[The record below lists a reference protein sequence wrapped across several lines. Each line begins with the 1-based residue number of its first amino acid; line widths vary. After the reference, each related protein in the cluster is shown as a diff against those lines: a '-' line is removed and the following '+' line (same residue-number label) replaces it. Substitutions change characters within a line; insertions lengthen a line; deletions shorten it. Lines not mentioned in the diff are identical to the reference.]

1 MTEWVFPASLVQE
14 KLWGAA
20 NHGSPAPTASRVIR
34 LPDGSTEEQ
43 ARAALAAVVGRHES
57 LRTRLRRDGGQV
69 VQVVVADQPVDL
81 GSTVDAPG
89 SARVPTPAAGAGVFG
104 QSSAPLWNAR
114 LLRHE
119 TGLSLL
125 FTADEAVFDD
135 RSFGL
140 LADELTELCRAAQ
153 EGRAAI
159 LPSLPVQYADFAVW
173 QRDRLASGAAAEE
186 IASWRDRLAG
196 APPITLPPTD
206 RPRPTIADDT
216 GARVGAGFPDGLA
229 DRIAATARAR
239 SVTPRTVLIAA
250 GAALLARLTENG
262 TDVVFG
268 VPADGRDRPEVA
280 SLLGRFA
287 GVVAMRVAVAG
298 RPSYAT
304 LLAQVDEALADIDA
318 HGATLLAAD
327 ADEPDPPYQVSFEV
341 DLDGEPVERRPDPAS
356 GDLVFE
362 IGSTGIGLR
371 YRTALFDEETAAE
384 ITHRFVRLLDGCV
397 TDPDALVADL
407 PLIGDA
413 ERELVLDTWNETAYP
428 LEPATLNS
436 LFERQAARTPDRIA
450 VVHGDDT
457 MTYRQ
462 LNAAANRLARRLVEV
477 DARPDSLV
485 GIALPRGVTLAVA
498 VLAVLKS
505 GAGYLPLDLEI
516 PVDRMAYMIA
526 DAAPI
531 LILATGETTGRL
543 PADAAVLTLDES
555 DLTAD
560 DSADLTDTERRAPLT
575 PASTAYVVYTSG
587 STGRPKGIVAEH
599 RNVHSYVDY
608 ALRTY
613 PALRDEALM
622 PSPLSFDL
630 SITGFYCPLV
640 SGGLVR
646 LAAVDEPGARAGK
659 AAFLK
664 CTPGHL
670 PMVDT
675 EVAPS
680 VDLIVGGEALPREAL
695 AAWRA
700 ANPAVRVTNE
710 YGPTETT
717 VGCVAEFF
725 DPGAPLPPGSVA
737 IGRPVA
743 NMRAYVLDERLR
755 PVPPGVVGELY
766 LAGKQVARGYLNRP
780 ELTAERFV
788 ACPFGEP
795 GQRMYRTGDL
805 VRHRNDGAIEFHG
818 RSDTQIKLRGYRIE
832 PGEIESRLREHP
844 AITDV
849 LVALEGGS
857 TGRLVAYLCCPGEPP
872 RPADLRTHVGATL
885 PGYMVPSGYFAV
897 PGIPLNVNGKTDFA
911 ALRRHAEPLPDST
924 GRAPVTATG
933 RAVAEVFA
941 RVLDVR
947 EPGAD
952 DSFFDL
958 GGHSLLAARM
968 VGEIAAATGVRLT
981 LRDLLGHPRVQE
993 LADRIDRDRVDRR
1006 GPAAVSDVAGSPLS
1020 AIQEQMWLAELLDP
1034 TGSAYNVPLVWRLA
1048 GEVDATALGAAFGA
1062 LVARHEILRTAFIEH
1077 NGTPRQVVREP
1088 WQPEVVVDDLR
1099 EVGVADRKARVDAF
1113 VDQEAETPFDLAAGR
1128 PLRVRLVRFADEYAL
1143 LVCLHH
1149 LVFDGE
1155 STPVFAAEL
1164 ATLYAEALGAPVA
1177 PPAEPLQFR
1186 EVVADQAAWL
1196 AGEEG
1201 ADGIEFWS
1209 DYLTG
1214 APVTLDLGPAPSRPG
1229 PHGAFT
1235 VPFSAEFA
1243 QRCADLCTEHR
1254 TSWYMVAAS
1263 AVAALLHRWSGT
1275 DDVTMGLP
1283 LANRQDERHAA
1294 VLGPCLNTVVL
1305 RSRTGQQDTFADLLD
1320 GVRESFLDAFEYQA
1334 VPLPAVLDRLDPP
1347 RANGRIPYVDVSL
1360 AVLVNSAEETEFGAA
1375 RMVSV
1380 PFDRWQHDRKFGIT
1394 VTFIDDDGAIG
1405 AVMSYRGDRYPA
1417 ATVRRMA
1424 DWLGALL
1431 DHVSEWASTPMTGLP
1446 PTTGPQFRD
1455 FVLATEGNRDH
1466 AAGVEHWAGVLS
1478 GAPAYPAVVPPLAAE
1493 PAGAVPIPLRPDALT
1508 RLRAVQAEHGVS
1520 WFIVAATAVAALLH
1534 RWTGEDDV
1542 TFGAPVANRDDFADV
1557 LGPCLNTIVL
1567 RSQLPERA
1575 TVADLLARVRD
1586 TVLDAFDH
1594 QDVPFDVVVDRLK
1607 PARRPGWTPYIEV
1620 LLAVTTDG
1628 TEQLVLAEDIE
1639 LRPLELDH
1647 NGAGYAG
1654 KFGLT
1659 VGFDDVDGALAG
1671 TLMFRGDRFTA
1682 GQARAM
1688 ARWLGE
1694 LVGSFADV
1702 LDQPLDTL
1710 DLVGAEENVEL
1721 ARMEAGPAPADVG
1734 SVAELV
1740 GRWCAGYPDAPA
1752 VRSSRGVLSYR
1763 DLDERA
1769 EALAAVLRPL
1779 AKGEQP
1785 ALALLL
1791 PRGEDMV
1798 IAMLASWKAGFLFCP
1813 LEPGYPPG
1821 RIGYI
1826 LGDLD
1831 ACAVLTDD
1839 PALLADVPGDAVPVV
1854 DVTAAVPAATGAPSA
1869 LPHPDATAYVLYT
1882 SGTTG
1887 TPKGVEY
1894 SHRSLAIATQWHI
1907 DAFEVTR
1914 LDRASWLH
1922 SVAFDMTQWEV
1933 WQTLSAGAELHVYE
1947 PQVIA
1952 PELAGW
1958 LTEQRVTMFFTPTPL
1973 AEALWAAG
1981 AELPS
1986 VRWLV
1991 FGGSALTVL
2000 PPTGTSYRICDSYGP
2015 TETYNTTLH
2024 EVDPATAT
2032 VLNCIGRP
2040 NAGARV
2046 YVLDE
2051 AGRRCA
2057 VGMPGEIH
2065 IGGTSVAKGYWR
2077 KPDLTRERFAAVDPD
2092 GHPGPVYR
2100 TGDRGRWLP
2109 DGTLEYLGRLDRQ
2122 LKVRGYRIEPQEIEA
2137 QLRNDPLVHQA
2148 VVHTFP
2154 DDPAPLVAYLV
2165 AHTPG
2170 QADTHS
2176 VLARLKLTLPEFMV
2190 PSALVWLPE
2199 LPLNSRGKVDVG
2211 ALPKPSRSDV
2221 AGIGEFSAPRTE
2233 LERRIAA
2240 VWSDVLGVEAV
2251 GAHDNFFDLGGNSLL
2266 LATLHARLQEA
2277 LSAKLPIRQLFEYP
2291 TVYTLAN
2298 ALAAPDASAPR
2309 AEAKESAADRARK
2322 ARQAWARR
2330 ARPAR

>member
-1 MTEWVFPASLVQE
+1 MTEWVFPASFAQE
-14 KLWGAA
+14 RLWEED
-20 NHGSPAPTASRVIR
+20 NGSSAHTLCRA
-34 LPDGSTEEQ
+34 LPLPEGSTEEQ
-43 ARAALAAVVGRHES
+43 VRAALAAVVARHES

-69 VQVVVADQPVDL
+69 VQVVAADQRVEL
-81 GSTVDAPG
+81 GSTVDIAD
-89 SARVPTPAAGAGVFG
+89 SAELAGPAAELAAFG
-104 QSSAPLWNAR
+104 LSSAPLWRAR
-114 LLRHE
+114 PVRHA

-125 FTADEAVFDD
+125 FAAHEAVFDD
-135 RSFGL
+135 RSFDL
-140 LADELTELCRAAQ
+140 LTGELTELCRAAQ
-153 EGRAAI
+153 EGRPAA

-173 QRDRLASGAAAEE
+173 QRDLPASGAAADE
-186 IASWRDRLAG
+186 IAFWRDRLAG

-206 RPRPTIADDT
+206 RPRPAVADPT
-216 GARVGAGFPDGLA
+216 GARTDAGLPAGLVN
-229 DRIAATARAR
+229 RIAALARER

-250 GAALLARLTENG
+250 GAALLARLTEN
-262 TDVVFG
+262 TADVVFG
-268 VPADGRDRPEVA
+268 VPVDGRDLPEVA
-280 SLLGRFA
+280 SLLGGFA
-287 GVVAMRVAVAG
+287 DAAAVRVAVAG
-298 RPSYAT
+298 QPTFAA
-304 LLAQVDEALADIDA
+304 LLSQVDEVLAEVDE
-318 HGATLLAAD
+318 HGATPLAAD
-327 ADEPDPPYQVSFEV
+327 EPHPPYQVSFEV
-341 DLDGEPVERRPDPAS
+341 GLDGEPAVRLPAATT
-356 GDLVFE
+356 GDLAFE
-362 IGSTGIGLR
+362 LGNAGIGLR
-371 YRTALFDEETAAE
+371 YRTALFDERTAIR
-384 ITHRFVRLLDGCV
+384 ITRCFVRLLTGCV
-397 TDPDALVADL
+397 ADPDALVADL

-428 LEPATLNS
+428 FEPATLNS

-450 VVHGDDT
+450 VIHGDDT

-462 LNAAANRLARRLVEV
+462 LNAAANRLARRLVGLAAGPE
-477 DARPDSLV
+477 ALV

-498 VLAVLKS
+498 TLAVLKS

-526 DAAPI
+526 DAKPV
-531 LILATGETTGRL
+531 LILATAATTGRL
-543 PADAAVLTLDES
+543 PAGATVLTLDEP
-555 DLTAD
+555 DPAAGD
-560 DSADLTDTERRAPLT
+560 DADLTDSERLAPLS
-575 PASTAYVVYTSG
+575 PAATAYVVYTSG

-599 RNVHSYVDY
+599 RQVHSYVDY

-640 SGGLVR
+640 SGGVVR
-646 LAAVDEPGARAGK
+646 LAAVDEPAARAGK
-659 AAFLK
+659 ATFLK

-700 ANPAVRVTNE
+700 ANPQVRVTNE

-766 LAGKQVARGYLNRP
+766 LAGTQVARGYLNRP
-780 ELTAERFV
+780 DLTAERFV

-805 VRHRNDGAIEFHG
+805 VRHRNDGALEFHG

-832 PGEIESRLREHP
+832 PGEIESRLQEHP
-844 AITDV
+844 AITEAH
-849 LVALEGGS
+849 VALEGGS
-857 TGRLVAYLCCPGEPP
+857 TGRLVAYLCCAGEPP
-872 RPADLRTHVGATL
+872 RPAELRAHVGATL
-885 PGYMVPSGYFAV
+885 PAYMVPSGYFAV
-897 PGIPLNVNGKTDFA
+897 PGIPLNVNGKLDYA
-911 ALRRHAEPLPDST
+911 ALRLHAETLPDST
-924 GRAPVTATG
+924 GRTPTTATG
-933 RAVAEVFA
+933 RLVAEVFA
-941 RVLDVR
+941 RVLDVA

-958 GGHSLLAARM
+958 GGHSLLATRL
-968 VGEIAAATGVRLT
+968 VGELAAVTGVRLS

-993 LADRIDRDRVDRR
+993 LADRIDLERVDRR
-1006 GPAAVSDVAGSPLS
+1006 TRAVSEVAGSPVS
-1020 AIQEQMWLAELLDP
+1020 GIQEQMWLAELLDP
-1034 TGSAYNVPLVWRLA
+1034 AGSAYNVPLVWRLA
-1048 GEVDATALGAAFGA
+1048 GDVDATALGAAFGT
-1062 LVARHEILRTAFIEH
+1062 LVTRHEILRTAFVEYD
-1077 NGTPRQVVREP
+1077 GKPRQVVREP
-1088 WQPEVVVDDLR
+1088 WQPEVAVDDR
-1099 EVGVADRKARVDAF
+1099 RNVRGADRRAHVDAL

-1128 PLRVRLVRFADEYAL
+1128 PLRVRLVRFADEHVL

-1149 LVFDGE
+1149 LVFDGG
-1155 STPVFAAEL
+1155 SIPVFVAEL
-1164 ATLYAEALGAPVA
+1164 ASHYAEALGVPAAPR
-1177 PPAEPLQFR
+1177 PEPLQFR

-1201 ADGIEFWS
+1201 TDGVAFWS
-1209 DYLTG
+1209 DYLAG
-1214 APVTLDLGPAPSRPG
+1214 APVALDLGPAPSRPG
-1229 PHGAFT
+1229 PHGAVT
-1235 VPFSAEFA
+1235 VPFSPEFTR
-1243 QRCADLCTEHR
+1243 RCADLCTEHR
-1254 TSWYMVAAS
+1254 TSWYMVAAA

-1275 DDVTMGLP
+1275 DDVTVGLP
-1283 LANRQDERHAA
+1283 VANREDERHAD

-1305 RSRTGQQDTFADLLD
+1305 RSRTGRQDTFADLLD

-1334 VPLPAVLDRLDPP
+1334 VPLPAVLDRLAPP
-1347 RANGRIPYVDVSL
+1347 RTNGRIPYLDVSL
-1360 AVLVNSAEETEFGAA
+1360 AVLVNSADETEFGAA

-1424 DWLGALL
+1424 AWLGALL
-1431 DHVSEWASTPMTGLP
+1431 DNVSEFASTPLAGLL

-1455 FVLATEGNRDH
+1455 FVLATEAGRDD
-1466 AAGVEHWAGVLS
+1466 AAGVEHWADVLS
-1478 GAPAYPAVVPPLAAE
+1478 DAPAYPAIVPPLATG
-1493 PAGAVPIPLRPDALT
+1493 PAGAVPIPLRPDASA
-1508 RLRAVQAEHGVS
+1508 RLRLVQAEHGVS

-1542 TFGAPVANRDDFADV
+1542 TLGAPVANRDDFADV
-1557 LGPCLNTIVL
+1557 LGPCLNTLVL
-1567 RSQLPERA
+1567 RSQLPEQA
-1575 TVADLLARVRD
+1575 TVADLLTRMRD

-1594 QDVPFDVVVDRLK
+1594 QDVPFDAVVDRLK

-1628 TEQLVLAEDIE
+1628 SERLVLADDIE
-1639 LRPLELDH
+1639 LSPLELDH
-1647 NGAGYAG
+1647 DGAGYAG

-1659 VGFDDVDGALAG
+1659 VGFDEADGALAG

-1682 GQARAM
+1682 GQVRAM
-1688 ARWLGE
+1688 ARWLGH
-1694 LVGSFADV
+1694 LIDSFADV
-1702 LDQPLDTL
+1702 LGQPLHLL
-1710 DLVGAEENVEL
+1710 DLVGAEENAEL
-1721 ARMEAGPAPADVG
+1721 ARMEQGVAPADVR

-1740 GRWCAGYPDAPA
+1740 SRWCAESPDAPA
-1752 VRSSRGVLSYR
+1752 IRSTRGVLGYR
-1763 DLDERA
+1763 GLDERA

-1821 RIGYI
+1821 RIGYV

-1831 ACAVLTDD
+1831 ACAVVTDD
-1839 PALLADVPGDAVPVV
+1839 PSLLAEVPGDAVPVV
-1854 DVTAAVPAATGAPSA
+1854 DVTTAVPAATGGPSA
-1869 LPHPDATAYVLYT
+1869 LPDPDATAYVLYT

-1914 LDRASWLH
+1914 SDRASWLH

-1933 WQTLSAGAELHVYE
+1933 WQTLCAGAELLVHE
-1947 PQVIA
+1947 RQVIA
-1952 PELAGW
+1952 PELADW
-1958 LTEQRVTMFFTPTPL
+1958 LTEQRVTLFFTPTPL
-1973 AEALWAAG
+1973 AEALWATG

-2000 PPTGTSYRICDSYGP
+2000 PPADTSYRICDSYGP

-2024 EVDPATAT
+2024 EVVPATAT

-2051 AGRRCA
+2051 AGRRCPA
-2057 VGMPGEIH
+2057 GMPGEIH

-2077 KPDLTRERFAAVDPD
+2077 KPDLTRERFATLDPD

-2165 AHTPG
+2165 AHTPD

-2176 VLARLKLTLPEFMV
+2176 VLARLKVTLPEFMV
-2190 PSALVWLPE
+2190 PSAVVWLPG

-2211 ALPKPSRSDV
+2211 ALPKPSRADV
-2221 AGIGEFSAPRTE
+2221 AGVAEFTAPRNE
-2233 LERRIAA
+2233 LEQRIAA
-2240 VWSDVLGVEAV
+2240 VWSDVLGIETV

-2266 LATLHARLQEA
+2266 LATLHSRLQEV
-2277 LSAKLPIRQLFEYP
+2277 LSTKLPIRQLFEYP

-2298 ALAAPDASAPR
+2298 ALAAPGGSAPG
-2309 AEAKESAADRARK
+2309 AQVKESVADRARK
-2322 ARQAWARR
+2322 ARQTWARR